1 MKRTPI
7 HRQLYWLKGYAVICM
22 LGLLLIAVVEAKN
35 RVDDAAAVVLS
46 QTTHSAASNE
56 TMLSMTQF
64 HDISI
69 WLALLLICAA
79 CGIWTLQWRNY
90 RVIDELN
97 RSLEEKVAERTAEL
111 EAQAES
117 LTATNAR
124 MAVLTEELRN
134 SLQIAEDASQA
145 KSNFLANMSHELR
158 TPMNGVLGMSYLLS
172 ETQLNLEQRELTS
185 MINAS
190 AEGLLALLND
200 ILDFSKI
207 EAGVLQLEDI
217 AFPLS
222 DVVQRGLAPLKAQAV
237 SKMIDLKVETDHSV
251 PPYLWG
257 DPGRLRQIVTNLVGN
272 AVKFTHEGH
281 VRLHVRLQED
291 SGHEVICLS
300 VEDTG
305 MGIAADKLGLIFDK
319 FTQADES
326 ITRNYGGTG
335 LGLAI
340 SRHLVQMMGGKIGV
354 ESVEGKGSTFW
365 FTLPLRPAT
374 ADNLLVSAETK
385 PAAAQQAEVRKPV
398 QEARVLLVEDYSIN
412 ALFAEKLLRKF
423 GIVHIDQAIDGI
435 EAIRRYQEGDYDVIF
450 MDCQMPELDGYRATE
465 ELRQLESRGMRHTP
479 IIAMTANAM
488 VGDREKCLKAGM
500 DDYVSKPIRVQHLR
514 GALQQ
519 WFCLDAPANTNLNKP
534 QTTGS
539 QTDESPVDMEQ
550 LRNFTDGDPD
560 EEQALFGLF
569 LDQTHSLIA
578 TLEHSTETACAEAW
592 QSSAHRLK
600 GSAGNLGAMHLHEL
614 CKRAEQH
621 YSDDRLQKIEM
632 LIEIKS
638 EISRVERFILTRRE
652 TEPSHAER
660 GTG

>member
-1 MKRTPI
+1 MKRALI
-7 HRQLYWLKGYAVICM
+7 RRQRHWFTGYTIIGV
-22 LGLLLIAVVEAKN
+22 LGLLLIGVVEA
-35 RVDDAAAVVLS
+35 RRHADRAAATLT
-46 QTTHSAASNE
+46 QATAPLSAAE
-56 TMLSMTQF
+56 TVQSIERF
-64 HDISI
+64 HDMSI
-69 WLALLLICAA
+69 GLALLLIMSAA
-79 CGIWTLQWRNY
+79 GVWTLQWRSY
-90 RVIDELN
+90 RVIDDLN
-97 RSLEEKVAERTAEL
+97 LSLEEKVAKRTAEL
-111 EAQAES
+111 AAQAES
-117 LTATNAR
+117 LTAANAR
-124 MAVLTEELRN
+124 MATLTEELRG
-134 SLQIAEDASQA
+134 SLRTAEDASQA

-158 TPMNGVLGMSYLLS
+158 TPMNGVLGMSYLLA
-172 ETQLNLEQRELTS
+172 ETKLSAEQRELTT

-190 AEGLLALLND
+190 AESLLALLND

-217 AFPLS
+217 AFPLAALVERS
-222 DVVQRGLAPLKAQAV
+222 LAPLKAQAA
-237 SKMIDLKVETDHSV
+237 SKQIALKYEVEHTV
-251 PPYLWG
+251 PEHLWG
-257 DPGRLRQIVTNLVGN
+257 DPGRLRQILTNLLGN
-272 AVKFTHEGH
+272 AVKFTHDGH
-281 VRLHVRLQED
+281 VKLHIRLQED
-291 SGHEVICLS
+291 SGNESLCLS

-305 MGIAADKLGLIFDK
+305 MGIAADKLELIFDK

-374 ADNLLVSAETK
+374 VDDLLVSPDTNAD
-385 PAAAQQAEVRKPV
+385 AAAPTQAMKSIRD
-398 QEARVLLVEDYSIN
+398 ARVLLVEDYNVN

-423 GIVHIDQAIDGI
+423 GILHIDQAIDGV
-435 EAIRRYQEGDYDVIF
+435 EAIRRYHEGAYDVIF

-465 ELRQLESRGMRHTP
+465 ELRQLEARLLRHTP

-514 GALQQ
+514 GVLQH
-519 WFCLDAPANTNLNKP
+519 WFQLDDLTNAP
-534 QTTGS
+534 TTHPTAAEA
-539 QTDESPVDMEQ
+539 QQDDAPVDMEQ
-550 LRNFTDGDPD
+550 LRNFTDGDQD

-569 LDQTHSLIA
+569 LDQTYNLVA
-578 TLEHSTETACAEAW
+578 TLEQNTETDGADAW

-600 GSAGNLGAMHLHEL
+600 GSAGNLGAMRLHEL

-621 YSDDRLQKIEM
+621 YTDSRLQKIDM

-638 EISRVERFILTRRE
+638 EINRVEGFIQNHKSYPQPATI
-652 TEPSHAER
+652 
-660 GTG
+660 

>member
-1 MKRTPI
+1 MKRSI
-7 HRQLYWLKGYAVICM
+7 INRQRHWLTGYAVICI
-22 LGLLLIAVVEAKN
+22 LGIILIGVVEAKS
-35 RVDDAAAVVLS
+35 RVDYAAAALVQTPQPLSTAETVVAIG
-46 QTTHSAASNE
+46 H
-56 TMLSMTQF
+56 F
-64 HDISI
+64 RDISI
-69 WLALLLICAA
+69 GLALFFIAAA
-79 CGIWTLQWRNY
+79 CGVWSLQWRSY
-90 RVIDELN
+90 RVIDALN
-97 RSLEEKVAERTAEL
+97 LSLEIKVAERTAEL
-111 EAQAES
+111 AAQTES
-117 LTATNAR
+117 LTAANAR
-124 MAVLTEELRN
+124 MEAMTDELRN
-134 SLQIAEDASQA
+134 SLRMAEDSNQA

-172 ETQLNLEQRELTS
+172 ETELSQEQRELAG

-190 AEGLLALLND
+190 AESLLALLND

-207 EAGVLQLEDI
+207 ESGVLQLEDI
-217 AFPLS
+217 AFPIT
-222 DVVQRGLAPLKAQAV
+222 DVVQRSLAPLKAQAT
-237 SKMIDLKVETDHSV
+237 SKKIVLKYEADRAV
-251 PPYLWG
+251 PEHLWG
-257 DPGRLRQIVTNLVGN
+257 DPSRLRQIITNLLGN

-281 VRLHVRLQED
+281 VRLHVRIQEEE
-291 SGHEVICLS
+291 GIETICFS

-305 MGIAADKLGLIFDK
+305 MGIAADKLDLIFDK

-340 SRHLVQMMGGKIGV
+340 SRHLVQMMGGEIGV

-374 ADNLLVSAETK
+374 ADDLLVSADIK
-385 PAAAQQAEVRKPV
+385 PDAAQPEQSLKSIRDV
-398 QEARVLLVEDYSIN
+398 RVLLVEDYNVN

-423 GIVHIDQAIDGI
+423 GILHIDQAIDGI
-435 EAIRRYQEGDYDVIF
+435 EAIRRYHEGAYDVIF

-465 ELRQLESRGMRHTP
+465 ELRQLEARLLRHTP

-514 GALQQ
+514 GVLQN
-519 WFCLDAPANTNLNKP
+519 WFQLDDLENIKAANLQVADHPIEDT
-534 QTTGS
+534 
-539 QTDESPVDMEQ
+539 PVDMEQ
-550 LRNFTDGDPD
+550 LRNFTDGDLE

-569 LDQTHSLIA
+569 LDQTYNLI
-578 TLEHSTETACAEAW
+578 TVLEQNTEIEGADAW

-600 GSAGNLGAMHLHEL
+600 GSAGNLGAMRLHEL

-621 YSDDRLQKIEM
+621 HTDSRVQKIDM

-638 EISRVERFILTRRE
+638 EINRVEGFIQNMKYTPTTTAL
-652 TEPSHAER
+652 HA
-660 GTG
+660 T